1 MAVTKRHQLMLEA
14 RALDAKD
21 IRTVKLI
28 KRHTLAVLL
37 IQSQL
42 EKATDDVASI
52 FIKIMHGIDNQAEE
66 RLRQYR
72 LDHAEQTERL
82 IGQFR
87 EVLAAMQDG
96 ESAKKR
102 EDNMERVL
110 GDDPEQIGRASCRE
124 RVCQSV

>member
-72 LDHAEQTERL
+72 LDHAEQTDRL

-102 EDNMERVL
+102 VENMER
-110 GDDPEQIGRASCRE
+110 EIGRASCRE
-124 RVCQSV
+124 RVCQYV

>member
-1 MAVTKRHQLMLEA
+1 MRISDWSSDVCSS
-14 RALDAKD
+14 
-21 IRTVKLI
+21 
-28 KRHTLAVLL
+28 VLL

-72 LDHAEQTERL
+72 LDHAEQTDRL

-102 EDNMERVL
+102 VENMERVL
-110 GDDPEQIGRASCRE
+110 GDDPEQWIIQCDEHAAFAGNNYLQIGRANG
-124 RVCQSV
+124 

>member
-52 FIKIMHGIDNQAEE
+52 FIKIMHGIDNQAEA

-72 LDHAEQTERL
+72 LDHAEQTDRL
-82 IGQFR
+82 LGQFGQ
-87 EVLAAMQDG
+87 VLAAMHDG
-96 ESAKKR
+96 EATRKGVV
-102 EDNMERVL
+102 E
-110 GDDPEQIGRASCRE
+110 GRGW
-124 RVCQSV
+124 

>member
-72 LDHAEQTERL
+72 LYHAEQTDRL
-82 IGQFR
+82 IRQCR
-87 EVLAAMQDG
+87 AVLAALKDG
-96 ESAKKR
+96 DSATKR
-102 EDNMERVL
+102 GRTAER
-110 GDDPEQIGRASCRE
+110 
-124 RVCQSV
+124 RVGK